1 MSNLVTELRVVD
13 ANNNIFD
20 TDMNYII
27 PLYQRA
33 YAWGD
38 KQLIQLVEDI
48 SDVSE
53 DANYYIG
60 SLIVSKQNGEY
71 EVVDGQQR
79 LTSLYLLLNCLG
91 LNVKHTLTFACR
103 EKSNY
108 TLQNIQELLHEDR
121 SKLDM
126 ERIEQEIQRGIKIL
140 DQELNRED
148 FDKELFLKKL
158 SKVVI
163 YRIQVPENTDLNRYL
178 K

>member
-1 MSNLVTELRVVD
+1 MSELVTELRVIGTD
-13 ANNNIFD
+13 SNIFD
-20 TDMNYII
+20 TDMNYVI

-33 YAWGD
+33 YAWED

-60 SLIVSKQNGEY
+60 SLIVSKQNGKY

-91 LNVKHTLTFACR
+91 LNVKNTLTFACR

-108 TLQNIQELLHEDR
+108 TLQNIQELLHENR

-126 ERIEQEIQRGIKIL
+126 DVRKERRMKGYLSIRETSYKWGISERRVN
-140 DQELNRED
+140 Q
-148 FDKELFLKKL
+148 
-158 SKVVI
+158 
-163 YRIQVPENTDLNRYL
+163 YCAQGRIPMKRSLPSS
-178 K
+178 